1 MTQRISNSPTL
12 RLEGLAC
19 SRGEKRL
26 FSNFD
31 LTLGAREAVQIT
43 GANGR
48 GKTTLLRTVC
58 GLQRPAA
65 GSVLWRDLDIHEDPD
80 ESAGEYL
87 YLAHENALNPDLT
100 PRENLA
106 ALARLQGD
114 SGDDDA
120 IERAMDKL
128 GVAPLADRPCGSL
141 SAGQRRRSALAR
153 LPLSGA
159 LLWLLDEPAA
169 ALDTEARERL
179 GVCIADHVK
188 NGGTVLFTTHE
199 PLRLDGV
206 EVRAV
211 ELPA

>member
-1 MTQRISNSPTL
+1 M
-12 RLEGLAC
+12 C
-19 SRGEKRL
+19 SRGERRL
-26 FSNFD
+26 FSDFD
-31 LTLGAREAVQIT
+31 LTLELGEAVQVT

-65 GSVLWRDLDIHEDPD
+65 GSVLWRNRDIHEDPG
-80 ESAGEYL
+80 ESAGECL

-106 ALARLQGD
+106 ALVRLLGGSCDD
-114 SGDDDA
+114 SA
-120 IERAMDKL
+120 IERALDKL
-128 GVAPLADRPCGSL
+128 GVAPLADRPCRNL

-159 LLWLLDEPAA
+159 SLWLLDEPAA
-169 ALDTEARERL
+169 GLDTEARERL
-179 GVCIADHVK
+179 GACIADHVN
-188 NGGTVLFTTHE
+188 NGGAVLFTTHE
-199 PLRLDGV
+199 PLRLGGI
-206 EVRAV
+206 EVRVV